1 MNDVIHVDRLGQGGG
16 ASELADCPS
25 SRNNVPGANVILY
38 MKSDEPAVILFTYI
52 IIIIKNAAL
61 DGILRE

>member
-25 SRNNVPGANVILY
+25 SRNNVPGSKYVILY
-38 MKSDEPAVILFTYI
+38 MKSDEAAVILFTY
-52 IIIIKNAAL
+52 IIIKNAAL